1 MTAVRRSYQADA
13 ARIVS
18 PPMGANAIL
27 ARLDK
32 VRSTGRGNWRAT
44 CPNPVHSKAKDT
56 LSITEGDSGLV
67 LLKCFA
73 CHDTPAILGAIGLE
87 LADLYPKRL
96 ADQSP
101 AARRE
106 ARDHFR
112 LKAVAAAV
120 ESVAHEALVVA
131 IAGSQ
136 IVAGNG
142 LTNAEVKR
150 VYQAELSIRASL
162 EGLRA

>member
-1 MTAVRRSYQADA
+1 
-13 ARIVS
+13 
-18 PPMGANAIL
+18 MGANAIL

-32 VRSTGRGNWRAT
+32 VRSSGRGSWRAT

-73 CHDTPAILGAIGLE
+73 CHDTPAILHSIGLG
-87 LADLYPKRL
+87 LADLYPQPIK
-96 ADQSP
+96 DQSP

-106 ARDHFR
+106 AREHFR
-112 LKAVAAAV
+112 LKSVAAAI
-120 ESVAHEALVVA
+120 ESVAHEALVIA

-136 IVAGNG
+136 VVAGNG
-142 LTNAEVKR
+142 LTTADVER
-150 VYQAELSIRASL
+150 VQQAELSIRASL